1 MYPVV
6 PMVRAYLCKHNA
18 LLGHRKNLMTSS
30 ITLTAIISLMSIF
43 LSIATAA
50 PSITEE
56 RNAARPSYLRPVF
69 EFYGFEIQPATI
81 IITLVVAYLM
91 YMTFLKTAKAEA
103 SHILVKDTSDDT
115 KKKLEELKKEIGT
128 DRAKF
133 SAAAKKMSE
142 CPSGASQG
150 GHLGRFGQ
158 GTMVPPFEK
167 CLWDESNPVGEVVGP
182 VLTNFGYHLIFIHGR
197 EKGFFD

>member
-1 MYPVV
+1 MF
-6 PMVRAYLCKHNA
+6 
-18 LLGHRKNLMTSS
+18 LL
-30 ITLTAIISLMSIF
+30 F
-43 LSIATAA
+43 ATAA
-50 PSITEE
+50 PSISEE
-56 RNAARPSYLRPVF
+56 RQAARPLYLRPVF

-81 IITLVVAYLM
+81 IITLLGAYLM
-91 YMTFLKTAKAEA
+91 YLTFFKTAKAEA
-103 SHILVKDTSDDT
+103 SHILVKDMSDET

-133 SAAAKKMSE
+133 GEAAKKMSE

-150 GHLGRFGQ
+150 GYLGRFGK

-167 CLWDESNPVGEVVGP
+167 CLWDESNPIGQIAGP

-197 EKGFFD
+197 EKGFFE